1 MVRWAIVNLG
11 ILSLLAISAIRGN
24 AEAEMAVVDSAAL
37 GTNRNLPWSEP
48 VQIDDPFEGRF
59 VGVFDRHSFDGRFLN
74 TNARIEVQSL
84 WSQEFIR
91 VLSVI
96 RDRDCL
102 NQSVGV
108 AVNRICSEFSDAR
121 HITALFIKIE
131 EDVFQVSGQGSTFSV
146 SDELAEA
153 LQNAPEANVSI
164 RLITESGETI
174 DSEIGQD
181 TVEAWRTVY
190 RSEDVRL

>member
-74 TNARIEVQSL
+74 TSARIEVQSL

-91 VLSVI
+91 ILSVI
-96 RDRDCL
+96 RDRSCL
-102 NQSVGV
+102 SQSI
-108 AVNRICSEFSDAR
+108 AAPEHTCSEFTNAR
-121 HITALFIKIE
+121 NITELFIKIE
-131 EDVFQVSGQGSTFSV
+131 DDVFQLTGQGSTFPV
-146 SDELAEA
+146 SHELAEA
-153 LQNAPEANVSI
+153 LQNAPETNISI
-164 RLITESGETI
+164 RLVTANGEMI
-174 DSEIGQD
+174 DSEIGQG
-181 TVEAWRTVY
+181 TVDAWRMVY
-190 RSEDVRL
+190 R